1 MWKFEPRA
9 VVAPAE
15 LYESR
20 DVTVPTHTH
29 MKSSPYPFGLGVYNS
44 PRYGKKKGLP
54 LVYVPPR
61 AAANRSDL
69 HAVKAGWYVIARPG
83 TTIELRTTLVN
94 DQANIQGNQLST
106 CIYVDGECSNEPHS
120 FRNSSSSEFV
130 TSGIAE
136 FTEVPLGGAT
146 QRRVRKF
153 KFERSPSD
161 GNGGKGGN
169 SIQVIQL
176 RVCAPGEDAWGCYP
190 GARNMYQ
197 EAGGTN
203 DAEAFTSREVE
214 GRQSGPRRQ
223 SFWER
228 RLPSSRS
235 FATTTDIPEAT
246 VTVMMREISWMRS
259 RKLIDDEGRPCTHDM
274 FLRLVQ
280 KDGNQA
286 VPLPL
291 GSRITVGEGSARKRA
306 KLVIDPPRGNL
317 QGDGSLS
324 KP

>member
-1 MWKFEPRA
+1 MWTFEPRA

-20 DVTVPTHTH
+20 DVTVPTPTH
-29 MKSSPYPFGLGVYNS
+29 VKSSPYPFGLGVYNS

-61 AAANRSDL
+61 AAAHRSDF
-69 HAVKAGWYVIARPG
+69 HTVKPGWYVIARPG
-83 TTIELRTTLVN
+83 TTIELRTTLIN
-94 DQANIQGNQLST
+94 DQARIKGDQLTT

-136 FTEVPLGGAT
+136 FTEMPRGGAT

-153 KFERSPSD
+153 KFEGMSSD
-161 GNGGKGGN
+161 GNSGKGGN

-176 RVCAPGEDAWGCYP
+176 RVCVPGEDTWGSFSSS
-190 GARNMYQ
+190 GNRYQ
-197 EAGGTN
+197 ETGRAT
-203 DAEAFTSREVE
+203 DAEKFTSREFE
-214 GRQSGPRRQ
+214 SRQSGPRRQ

-228 RLPSSRS
+228 RLSSSRS
-235 FATTTDIPEAT
+235 FATMTDIPEAT
-246 VTVMMREISWMRS
+246 VTIMMREISWMRS

-286 VPLPL
+286 VPSPFGARVVLD
-291 GSRITVGEGSARKRA
+291 EGSVRKKP
-306 KLVIDPPRGNL
+306 KLIVDPPRGNL
-317 QGDGSLS
+317 QSDGNLS
-324 KP
+324 KQ